1 MQYQH
6 LAHFRKPPAGRS
18 QRVGLVKRHGVRAV
32 HGAEGRG
39 WRQASGGSQRDWC
52 TREAPDGRGPR
63 TSSHSLTHNFRNH
76 PPGAWG
82 RVRGGAVRGVRGGCV
97 VSRVGPSGWNCTLFT
112 PRCDIIVAD
121 DYHGSINW
129 RGRAKHCAGC
139 AGRVLAVRGV
149 GRARWLSDIIEI
161 STPDNARVQGPRE
174 NNADLTSSSAVAWG
188 KSAYVWRENARAR
201 LASTLAAGI
210 RLGHGGKRC
219 ARVEWRLR
227 ANVGA

>member
-1 MQYQH
+1 MGC
-6 LAHFRKPPAGRS
+6 ARCK
-18 QRVGLVKRHGVRAV
+18 GLRA
-32 HGAEGRG
+32 
-39 WRQASGGSQRDWC
+39 RQASGGSQRDWC
-52 TREAPDGRGPR
+52 TREAPDGQEARGRHPTRSR
-63 TSSHSLTHNFRNH
+63 TISAIIR
-76 PPGAWG
+76 PARGDGCGA
-82 RVRGGAVRGVRGGCV
+82 VRCGAVRGVRGEECV

-201 LASTLAAGI
+201 LASTLAVGI
-210 RLGHGGKRC
+210 RLGRGGERRPRRAAPARCKRGVVTQC
-219 ARVEWRLR
+219 DACTQLVSGR
-227 ANVGA
+227 

>member
-32 HGAEGRG
+32 QGVRA
-39 WRQASGGSQRDWC
+39 RQASGGSQRDWC
-52 TREAPDGRGPR
+52 TREAPDGREARGRHPTRSR
-63 TSSHSLTHNFRNH
+63 TISAIIR
-76 PPGAWG
+76 PAREDGC
-82 RVRGGAVRGVRGGCV
+82 GAVRGVRGGCV

-129 RGRAKHCAGC
+129 RRRAKHW
-139 AGRVLAVRGV
+139 AGRAGVRCV

-161 STPDNARVQGPRE
+161 STPNSARVHWSRE

-188 KSAYVWRENARAR
+188 RSAYAW
-201 LASTLAAGI
+201 
-210 RLGHGGKRC
+210 
-219 ARVEWRLR
+219 
-227 ANVGA
+227 

>member
-1 MQYQH
+1 M
-6 LAHFRKPPAGRS
+6 
-18 QRVGLVKRHGVRAV
+18 
-32 HGAEGRG
+32 
-39 WRQASGGSQRDWC
+39 
-52 TREAPDGRGPR
+52 
-63 TSSHSLTHNFRNH
+63 
-76 PPGAWG
+76 
-82 RVRGGAVRGVRGGCV
+82 RGVRGGCV

-174 NNADLTSSSAVAWG
+174 NNADLTSLSAVAWG
-188 KSAYVWRENARAR
+188 RSAYVWRENARAR

-210 RLGHGGKRC
+210 RLGHGGERC
-219 ARVEWRLR
+219 PHRVAPARCKQGIVTQCDTCTASIGALR
-227 ANVGA
+227 RGGAGSENCSLF